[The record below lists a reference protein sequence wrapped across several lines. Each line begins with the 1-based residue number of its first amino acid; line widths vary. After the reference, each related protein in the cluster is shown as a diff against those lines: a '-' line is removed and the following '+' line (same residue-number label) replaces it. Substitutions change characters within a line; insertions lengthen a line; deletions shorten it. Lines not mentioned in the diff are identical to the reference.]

1 MKWAGDADGQLAK
14 MLVPQDATLIEAMR
28 VLEAGGQA
36 IAFVQGSDGKIIGT
50 LTDGDIRRAILR
62 GARLESNSICD
73 IMRRDFAYAVP
84 TTSRA
89 EVLDVMRARDVGQLP
104 ILDDHGQLV
113 GLHTIGQ
120 LISSRDR
127 SNSAVILAG
136 GKGTRLA
143 PITDAVPKPMV
154 KVAGRPI
161 LERLVL
167 HLMSHGISKI
177 YLAVNYL
184 ADVIEKHFGDGSALG
199 CEISYLREDQPLGT
213 GGPLA
218 LLPKTIDLPVLVLNG
233 DLITQCDFGRM
244 LDFHERGGYVATFGM
259 RPYSLNIPFGVV
271 RVDGDRLLDI
281 REKPTERVMI
291 NAGIYVLSPKAIEL
305 VPKNQPYPITDLFA
319 KCIDL
324 GMPVGAHA
332 VEEDWED
339 VGRHEELSRARG
351 EL

>member
-14 MLVPQDATLIEAMR
+14 MLVSEDATLIDAMR

-36 IAFVQGSDGKIIGT
+36 IAFVKGEDGRIIGT
-50 LTDGDIRRAILR
+50 LTDGDIRRALLR
-62 GARLESNSICD
+62 GSPLDSKGVQDA
-73 IMRRDFAYAVP
+73 MRRDFAYAVAS
-84 TTSRA
+84 TSRA
-89 EVLDVMRARDVGQLP
+89 EVLDVMRARDIGQLP
-104 ILDDHGQLV
+104 VLDGDGRLC

-120 LISSRDR
+120 IISSSERE
-127 SNSAVILAG
+127 NSAVILAG

-143 PITDAVPKPMV
+143 PITEYLPKPMV

-167 HLMSHGISKI
+167 HLMSHGISRI
-177 YLAVNYL
+177 YLAVNYM

-199 CEISYLREDQPLGT
+199 CEIHYLKEERPLGT
-213 GGPLA
+213 GGPLS
-218 LLPKTIDLPVLVLNG
+218 LLPKTVDKPVLVLNG
-233 DLITQCDFGRM
+233 DLITQCDFSRM
-244 LDFHERGGYVATFGM
+244 LDFHERGRYAATFGM
-259 RPYSLNIPFGVV
+259 RSYAVNIPFGVA
-271 RVDGDRLLDI
+271 RVEGDRLVDI

-291 NAGIYVLSPKAIEL
+291 NAGIYVLSREAIAH
-305 VPKNQPYPITDLFA
+305 VPRNESYPITDLFA

-324 GMPVGAHA
+324 GMPVGAHI

-339 VGRHEELSRARG
+339 VGRHEELRRARG